1 VPWRRCGQ
9 SAIKNLPPPGRGAIG
24 EKFVGL
30 QRAKRG
36 GQNQYQK
43 DQPYGNTRKR
53 KRMWFP
59 ARMQVRFSST
69 METMMHVLSCD
80 GISGSG

>member
-1 VPWRRCGQ
+1 MATVRRVGYKKP
-9 SAIKNLPPPGRGAIG
+9 AATGKWGKRR
-24 EKFVGL
+24 KFVGL

-43 DQPYGNTRKR
+43 DQPYGYTRKR

-59 ARMQVRFSST
+59 ARMQVRFSFT
-69 METMMHVLSCD
+69 METMMHVSSCD